1 MFSRWIKIGKWKREE
16 TLRAETP
23 ERAFLSL
30 LESEQRH
37 TEPAM
42 SLPSKCCPGNFTAC
56 CCVLE
61 IGTATQ
67 WDRRL
72 QQMQGLFIALWQM
85 FILASA
91 QYEHGMLLL
100 SSPLSSVVCSK
111 FSSTLMWVLVLAL
124 PAVWPQSGRFTSLV
138 PSCLFSEMEAMMPT
152 PSALWSCREAS
163 MRPPKGK
170 LHPSC

>member
-1 MFSRWIKIGKWKREE
+1 MV
-16 TLRAETP
+16 
-23 ERAFLSL
+23 LSGWEGVL
-30 LESEQRH
+30 LEGPEGPKETVQCFHTGSRLISDRGRRRSEQRPPR
-37 TEPAM
+37 EPSCLYWSQSRDHMETTM

-124 PAVWPQSGRFTSLV
+124 PAV
-138 PSCLFSEMEAMMPT
+138 
-152 PSALWSCREAS
+152 
-163 MRPPKGK
+163 
-170 LHPSC
+170 